1 MDKTV
6 TRRALGVDAARGV
19 AVLFLFVAQT
29 APADGPFN
37 ILQLSEFVPPPLFAL
52 LIGMTAQLATS
63 TGGRFPLFL
72 TWGAGLIGVG
82 MLLSLVPS
90 QIVGML
96 VYLGALAIVCGVLTR
111 MPTPAVAAV
120 GAVLFVLEPWLKRL
134 TQDWW
139 YDHVM
144 QLQISWSGRRGLELV
159 ELVSAGQ
166 SFRLIALVI
175 YSCAGILLIR
185 LVRDGRAHA
194 WVAGA
199 ALTLAAGGFLADKLG
214 GPQLHPYTGSYQVL
228 LFNLFTAIAICEFT
242 RLVAERWSVALEPLT
257 EVGGMWLT
265 MYVAMTL
272 GTAAYLQLAPAGTR
286 DDSWAVLAC
295 LLLGSL
301 VFAVVWVRLLRN
313 TRFRE
318 GPIEGLFDLLARR
331 DPHTG
336 HAVEPATAVSRSDY
350 SLRSRT

>member
-6 TRRALGVDAARGV
+6 TRRGLGVDAARGV
-19 AVLFLFVAQT
+19 AVLLLFVAQT

-37 ILQLSEFVPPPLFAL
+37 ILQLSEFIPPPLFAL

-63 TGGRFPLFL
+63 TGARFPLFL
-72 TWGAGLIGVG
+72 TWGAGLIGIG

-90 QIVGML
+90 QIIGML
-96 VYLGALAIVCGVLTR
+96 VYLGALAIVCGLLTR
-111 MPTPAVAAV
+111 LPTPAVAAV
-120 GAVLFVLEPWLKRL
+120 GAVLFVLEPWLKSF

-139 YDHVM
+139 YRHVM
-144 QLQISWSGRRGLELV
+144 QLQISWTGRRGLELV

-185 LVRDGRAHA
+185 MVSGGRAHA
-194 WVAGA
+194 WVASGA
-199 ALTLAAGGFLADKLG
+199 LVLATVIFLGDKLG

-228 LFNLFTAIAICEFT
+228 LFNLFTAVAICEFT
-242 RLVAERWSVALEPLT
+242 RLVAERWKLWLEPLT

-272 GTAAYLQLAPAGTR
+272 STAAYLQLAPAGAR
-286 DDSWAVLAC
+286 DDSWVVLAC
-295 LLLGSL
+295 LVVGAL
-301 VFAVVWVRLLRN
+301 VFAVTWVRLLGK
-313 TRFRE
+313 THFRE

-336 HAVEPATAVSRSDY
+336 HAVATEPAADEDY
-350 SLRSRT
+350 SFRSRT